1 MFFRRNEGFRYSF
14 QQPIPCIFN
23 IRKIDQMPY
32 NSDLCHGQIIDI
44 SPNGLKLMTMINLM
58 ILDKKIEIEIQF
70 SIEDQAFEIPARV
83 VWQQKSIQKNYFNYG
98 IQFINAQHISKKIIE
113 ALKIHTRKV
122 ASREKSK

>member
-14 QQPIPCIFN
+14 RQPIPCVFKI
-23 IRKIDQMPY
+23 IKIDQMPF
-32 NSDLCHGQIIDI
+32 NSDLCNGEIIDI
-44 SPNGLKLMTMINLM
+44 SPNGLKLMTMLNLS

-70 SIEDQAFEIPARV
+70 SIEGQSFEIPARV

-98 IQFINAQHISKKIIE
+98 IQFINSKHISPRIIE

-122 ASREKSK
+122 ASEGKK